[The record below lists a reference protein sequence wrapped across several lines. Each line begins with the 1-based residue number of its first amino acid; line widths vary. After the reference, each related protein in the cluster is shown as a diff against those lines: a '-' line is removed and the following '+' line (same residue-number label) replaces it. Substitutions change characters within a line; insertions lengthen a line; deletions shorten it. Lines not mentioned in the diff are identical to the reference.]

1 MSGGPAPH
9 SSLWSRSGC
18 EPCARDAASIPWS
31 AGSPNRR
38 WRVEP
43 LGVTKVSPSPDSARW
58 TVGAAAGEAGG
69 FAAAGSAGAGPGLDD
84 VAASTGA
91 GERVHAVDSS
101 ATNASA
107 RRSVGRMDIG
117 TWWGA
122 SNSKIGEHTSEL
134 QSLMRISYAVFC
146 LKKTKK

>member
-1 MSGGPAPH
+1 MPA
-9 SSLWSRSGC
+9 
-18 EPCARDAASIPWS
+18 
-31 AGSPNRR
+31 
-38 WRVEP
+38 
-43 LGVTKVSPSPDSARW
+43 PDSARG

-107 RRSVGRMDIG
+107 RRRVGRMDIG

-122 SNSKIGEHTSEL
+122 SHSTRSRRAKLAKSRGPWNRSAGKRQPRAHPDEDGRAGRTV
-134 QSLMRISYAVFC
+134 RR
-146 LKKTKK
+146 TD

>member
-1 MSGGPAPH
+1 MRISDW
-9 SSLWSRSGC
+9 SSDVCSSDL
-18 EPCARDAASIPWS
+18 
-31 AGSPNRR
+31 
-38 WRVEP
+38 
-43 LGVTKVSPSPDSARW
+43 
-58 TVGAAAGEAGG
+58 AAGEAGG

-122 SNSKIGEHTSEL
+122 SNSTRSRRATPE
-134 QSLMRISYAVFC
+134 QSRGPWNRSAGKRQPRAPPDDDGRAGRTVRRTDADRKSTRLNS
-146 LKKTKK
+146 